1 MRLQFRFIALGI
13 LLIAAGCHHRKPVVV
28 AAPAAPAPPPAP
40 PPPPADDM
48 QALDATARIYY
59 DDAAAFTDSVR
70 LTIRD
75 VDTWR
80 AVWSQATQAQATAPP
95 LPAIDFSRQ
104 MVLLVS
110 SGRMKPGDEIHV
122 DSIGKRKGRFFAIV
136 RTTVACQPFPSSAYP
151 LEIVRVRRTEG
162 SVVFVERRGKA
173 EDC

>member
-1 MRLQFRFIALGI
+1 MRLQSAVIALGI
-13 LLIAAGCHHRKPVVV
+13 LLVAVGCHHRKPVVV
-28 AAPAAPAPPPAP
+28 APPAAAPPAP
-40 PPPPADDM
+40 PPPPVDDM
-48 QALDATARIYY
+48 QAVDASARVYY
-59 DDAAAFTDSVR
+59 DDATAFTDSVR

-80 AVWSQATQAQATAPP
+80 AVWSQATQGQASSPP
-95 LPAIDFSRQ
+95 LPEIDFSRQ

-136 RTTVACQPFPSSAYP
+136 RTTVACHPFPSSAFP

-162 SVVFVERRGKA
+162 SVVFVERRTKA